1 MNTTNVIFNKLF
13 SKEEKTELNTHK
25 VELGLIDDMA
35 NLKKSLLKDLAKSN
49 KADEQVKKAAA
60 KLKDA
65 SEFWLN
71 NKKFPQFAEKS
82 ANKMMDK
89 FEKAAKDLGLDV
101 KNSQASKDFYDILD
115 ITSQIQDNIDSI
127 VSNTK

>member
-1 MNTTNVIFNKLF
+1 MNTQKSVYNRLF
-13 SKEEKTELNTHK
+13 SEPKKTELETHK

-65 SEFWLN
+65 SEFWLT
-71 NKKFPQFAEKS
+71 NKKFAQNVEKT

-101 KNSQASKDFYDILD
+101 KGSQASKDFYDILD

>member
-1 MNTTNVIFNKLF
+1 MNTQKSVYNRLF
-13 SKEEKTELNTHK
+13 SKVEKTELESQK

-65 SEFWLN
+65 SEFWLT
-71 NKKFPQFAEKS
+71 NKKFAQNVEKT

-101 KNSQASKDFYDILD
+101 KGSQASKDFYDILD

>member
-1 MNTTNVIFNKLF
+1 MNTQKAVYNRLF
-13 SKEEKTELNTHK
+13 VEEEKTELESQK

-35 NLKKSLLKDLAKSN
+35 KLKKELLKDLAKSN

-60 KLKDA
+60 KLEEA
-65 SEFWLN
+65 SSFWLT
-71 NKKFPQFAEKS
+71 NKKFPKLIETR

-89 FEKAAKDLGLDV
+89 FEKAAKELGLDV
-101 KNSQASKDFYDILD
+101 KGSEASKDFYDILD

>member
-1 MNTTNVIFNKLF
+1 MNTQKAVYNRLF
-13 SKEEKTELNTHK
+13 AEAKKTELETHK

-65 SEFWLN
+65 SEFWLT
-71 NKKFPQFAEKS
+71 NKKFAQNVEKT

-101 KNSQASKDFYDILD
+101 KGSQASKDFYDILD